1 MIRQKSYQ
9 SENGTLYLVAT
20 PIGNLEDMTFRAV
33 RILSEVD
40 YIYAEDTRVTKKLLS
55 HFNIN
60 TALRS
65 YHMFNETEK
74 TAEIIDLL
82 KEGKQLALVTDA
94 GLPGISDPGYLIAK
108 DAIHE
113 HLTVIV
119 IPGASAATTA
129 LLTSGLVIEPYLFYG
144 FLHSKQS
151 KRRSELEQLK
161 NNKETIVLYES
172 IHRLKDTFS
181 DMLDILGDRSVALAR
196 ELTKKHEEIIRGTIS
211 QIIPI
216 IEELKGEFVI
226 VVSGSMVTQEDLE
239 FGNRSFEDLV
249 KHFQSLGLKEM
260 DMMKKIASIKG
271 VSKSEIYKEYIYKFK
286 KKDSN

>member
-9 SENGTLYLVAT
+9 TENGTLYLVAT

-55 HFNIN
+55 HFHIT

-65 YHMFNETEK
+65 YHMFNENK
-74 TAEIIDLL
+74 KISEIIGLL
-82 KEGKQLALVTDA
+82 KEGKRLALVTDA

-108 DAIHE
+108 EAIQE
-113 HLTVIV
+113 HLAVVV
-119 IPGASAATTA
+119 IPGASSATTA
-129 LLTSGLVIEPYLFYG
+129 LLSSGLVIEPYLFYG

-151 KRRSELEQLK
+151 KRRNELNQLK
-161 NNKETIVLYES
+161 NNKETIVFYES
-172 IHRLKDTFS
+172 IHRLKDTFC
-181 DMLDILGDRSVALAR
+181 DMLDVLGDRSVALAR

-211 QIIPI
+211 ELIPLI
-216 IEELKGEFVI
+216 DELKGEFVI
-226 VVSGSMVTQEDLE
+226 VVSGSTITEEDLAFNE
-239 FGNRSFEDLV
+239 LSFEDLV

-286 KKDSN
+286 KKDS